1 MLLLA
6 KPVPPRED
14 RPGSA
19 AGSSWG
25 GAVRARLARLMM
37 ATLGMNDLVAGKYRL
52 IAMIGEGGL
61 GQVWS
66 ARHELLGGD
75 VALKFLKPT
84 EASKADA
91 VGRFLREARA
101 ASALRSDHVCKV
113 FDVGT
118 HEGMP
123 FLVME
128 KLDGEDLGSLL
139 DHCGTLQP
147 SLVAEIVV
155 QACHALAEAH
165 ALGIIHR
172 DIKPENLF
180 VLWRGDRPIVK
191 VLDFGLATGA
201 TQDLQAQ
208 RLTATTT
215 TFGTPLYMA
224 PEQLRAAKNADARS
238 DLWSLGVVLF
248 FASAGRHPY
257 VAEAIHELCIKIA
270 TEPAPPLGS
279 VWLGAPPD
287 FAAIVDRCLARDP
300 ARRFASV
307 AELADALRPL
317 ARPQGRPMPLPPE
330 ARPQLSSPDLS
341 GHSPHA
347 ATLVRETPPF
357 GGTMSPVSSG
367 RSGGAPA
374 PKRPVALLASG
385 AIAGLV
391 ILGSVGA
398 IAARLLRDPPPGNSL
413 GNVASETAPT
423 AVATAPTPSAT
434 ALVTASAAPSPP
446 TTTAPSAPPVA
457 SVPPVASGKSVATG
471 KTPATGKTAGVP
483 STAPPQPTGTTATG
497 ANGSLILH

>member
-1 MLLLA
+1 MT
-6 KPVPPRED
+6 
-14 RPGSA
+14 
-19 AGSSWG
+19 
-25 GAVRARLARLMM
+25 

-52 IAMIGEGGL
+52 VAMIGEGGL

-128 KLDGEDLGSLL
+128 KLEGEDLGSLL

-147 SLVAEIVV
+147 SLIAEIVV
-155 QACHALAEAH
+155 QACHALSEAH

-172 DIKPENLF
+172 DVKPENLF

-307 AELADALRPL
+307 GDLADALRPM

-330 ARPQLSSPDLS
+330 ARPQLSSPDIS
-341 GHSPHA
+341 GHSPDA
-347 ATLVRETPPF
+347 ATLVHNAPPF
-357 GGTMSPVSSG
+357 GGTMAPVSSG
-367 RSGGAPA
+367 RSGGAA
-374 PKRPVALLASG
+374 VSKRPVALIASG
-385 AIAGLV
+385 AVAGLV

-413 GNVASETAPT
+413 GNAASETAQT

-434 ALVTASAAPSPP
+434 ASATASASAP
-446 TTTAPSAPPVA
+446 TTAPSALPVASAPPVA
-457 SVPPVASGKSVATG
+457 SGKAIATG
-471 KTPATGKTAGVP
+471 KIPATGKTAGVP
-483 STAPPQPTGTTATG
+483 STVPPQPTGTTATG